1 MSVPF
6 LLDRLTVVP
15 AWMEPDVWISL
26 EKIVIE
32 IGEISIIVIN
42 FVSLDMFD
50 LPIIKH
56 VFSASNLSDLGP
68 ESSRSLEITLV
79 VTHEYTMSTLP
90 LVSSSKMI
98 LGL

>member
-1 MSVPF
+1 MPVPF
-6 LLDRLTVVP
+6 LCCRLTEV
-15 AWMEPDVWISL
+15 AICEEPDVWVSL

-32 IGEISIIVIN
+32 IGFEIPIIVIN
-42 FVSLDMFD
+42 LALFD

-56 VFSASNLSDLGP
+56 VVNCSAANLSDLSP
-68 ESSRSLEITLV
+68 VPSRSLEVTLAV
-79 VTHEYTMSTLP
+79 VHKFTMFILP

>member
-1 MSVPF
+1 
-6 LLDRLTVVP
+6 
-15 AWMEPDVWISL
+15 MEPDVWISL

-42 FVSLDMFD
+42 FVKFD

-56 VFSASNLSDLGP
+56 VIVFSAPSLSDLSP
-68 ESSRSLEITLV
+68 EPSRFLEITLAV
-79 VTHEYTMSTLP
+79 VRENTMLILP